1 MKILAQ
7 FESIMDFLSVTKR
20 DISDNQVSSLNRKD
34 RRKYK
39 KLKDLFNINV
49 PEIINIINNTVG
61 DKSLIMD
68 YVLINKDMKIID
80 RPYNLIF
87 NHCTRRYEPCLVIL
101 FAIVLVNGIKY
112 PINFDFW
119 ICKDMIG
126 TDDYLT
132 KNEIAKNMLKCL
144 LDNGLKI
151 DRILFDAGFTSE
163 VLINFINEQKIP
175 FTCRIAKTKK
185 FIYRKKKYTPKEL
198 FKNVKNAS
206 FYFYKKVG
214 YMSKKFVKYFDVKS
228 TLVVVANTRNKLI
241 DRDFYC
247 LISTESKTY
256 TEIFR
261 IYKTRFHIES
271 FFRNMKSYIGL
282 TSFNTH
288 NQDKIDNHISLCCI
302 SYIFVE
308 LFSKKIKMTFFQTL
322 MYIQTLSKSI
332 LERKLYPIFKS
343 IKNIFNEKSTFQTL
357 NNPILKYLRA
367 F

>member
-20 DISDNQVSSLNRKD
+20 DISDNQVSNLNRKD

-39 KLKDLFNINV
+39 KLKELFNINV
-49 PEIINIINNTVG
+49 PEIINILNNTVG

-80 RPYNLIF
+80 RPYNLTF
-87 NHCTRRYEPCLVIL
+87 NHGTRRYEPCLVIL
-101 FAIVLVNGIKY
+101 FAIVLVNKIKY

-126 TDDYLT
+126 NDDYLT

-163 VLINFINEQKIP
+163 ILINFINQQKIP
-175 FTCRIAKTKK
+175 FTCRIAKNKK
-185 FIYRKKKYTPKEL
+185 FIYRNNKYTPKEL
-198 FKNVKNAS
+198 FNRVKNRS
-206 FYFYKKVG
+206 FYFYKNVG
-214 YMSKKFVKYFDVKS
+214 YMSKKFVKYFGVKS
-228 TLVVVANTRNKLI
+228 TLVVIANSRNKLI

-261 IYKTRFHIES
+261 IYKVRFHIEV
-271 FFRNMKSYIGL
+271 FFKNMKSYIGA

-288 NQDKIDNHISLCCI
+288 NQDKISNHISLCSI

-308 LFSKKIKMTFFQTL
+308 LFSKKINKTFFQTL
-322 MYIQTLSKSI
+322 MDIQSLSKSI
-332 LERKLYPIFKS
+332 LKRKLYPIFKH
-343 IKNIFNEKSTFQTL
+343 IKNILNVKSTFQTF
-357 NNPILKYLRA
+357 NNTIIEQVKT